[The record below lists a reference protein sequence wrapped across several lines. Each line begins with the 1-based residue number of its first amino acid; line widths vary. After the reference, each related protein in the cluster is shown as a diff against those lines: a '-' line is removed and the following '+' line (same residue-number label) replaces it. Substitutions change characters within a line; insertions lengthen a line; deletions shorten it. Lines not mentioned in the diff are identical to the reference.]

1 MNKPERGPIRR
12 ELKAIAIGIV
22 ILLAIGASH
31 ISADQNWIDH
41 DKLHARQILVKT
53 DRRGESDRRRVR
65 AAVLI
70 DARPEQVWKVMLD
83 CSQASDIVPRLKR
96 CTVLERL
103 DGGRKEI
110 IEHQVKYSWLLPKA
124 TYVFDADYE
133 PYQRIGFRRIRG
145 SIKRLEGSWLLE
157 PVTGDKTLLMYSV
170 HINPGFFTPKWLV
183 RSALKKDLPAALKA
197 LRARVESNTA
207 GP

>member
-1 MNKPERGPIRR
+1 MNKPERGPIRG
-12 ELKAIAIGIV
+12 ELKAMAIGIV
-22 ILLAIGASH
+22 IVLVTGASQ
-31 ISADQNWIDH
+31 IRADQNWIDH
-41 DKLHARQILVKT
+41 DKLRARQILVKA

-70 DARPEQVWKVMLD
+70 AARPEQVWKVMVD
-83 CSQASDIVPRLKR
+83 CSQASDFVPGLKR

-124 TYVFDADYE
+124 KYVFEADYE
-133 PYQRIGFRRIRG
+133 PYQRIEFRRIRG
-145 SIKRLEGSWLLE
+145 SIKRLEGTWTLE
-157 PVTGDKTLLMYSV
+157 PVTGDKTLVLYSM

-183 RSALKKDLPAALKA
+183 RSALKKDLPAVLAA